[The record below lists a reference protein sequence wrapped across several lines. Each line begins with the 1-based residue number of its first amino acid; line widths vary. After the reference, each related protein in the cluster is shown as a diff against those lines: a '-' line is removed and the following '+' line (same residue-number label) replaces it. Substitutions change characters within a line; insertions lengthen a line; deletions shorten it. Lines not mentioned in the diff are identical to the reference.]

1 MLKGFSF
8 FTAPDKDLQPGTKA
22 YMYFTS
28 NTLAFSDGEFI
39 KAKDSH
45 CNLHSQS
52 LHYGFAVFEG
62 IRAYKTP
69 TGTQVFKA
77 KEHYE
82 RLHYSARA
90 IGLPLAY
97 SVEELTAITYQL
109 LELNQLQDAYI
120 RPLVFAADPHMSLTA
135 PLGSNLF
142 MAAWEWP
149 KLLGSN
155 MLRLMVSPYQRP
167 NPKAVPLEAKV
178 SGHYVNSIMASSHAK
193 AQGYDE
199 ALLLDM
205 NGYVA
210 EGPGANF
217 FYEKGGEL
225 YTAPAGSILRGITRS
240 TILELAREAGITVH
254 EQFFTPDALKLA
266 EGAFM
271 TGTAA
276 EVAGVA
282 SVNEYSF
289 NRPFADTIGGMLA
302 IRYKELVTGS
312 LVGSATAVE
321 V

>member
-1 MLKGFSF
+1 
-8 FTAPDKDLQPGTKA
+8 
-22 YMYFTS
+22 MYFNS
-28 NTLAFSDGEFI
+28 NTLAFSDGAFI
-39 KAKDSH
+39 KAQDAG

-52 LHYGFAVFEG
+52 LHYGFSVFEG

-69 TGTQVFKA
+69 AGTQVFKA

-82 RLHYSARA
+82 RLHYSAKA
-90 IGLPLAY
+90 IGLPLQY

-109 LELNQLQDAYI
+109 LELNGLQDAYI
-120 RPLVFAADPHMSLTA
+120 RPLVYAADAHMSLTA
-135 PLGSNLF
+135 PAASNVF
-142 MAAWEWP
+142 MAAWDWP
-149 KLLGSN
+149 KLLGN
-155 MLRLMVSPYQRP
+155 KMLRLMVSPYQRP

-217 FYEKGGEL
+217 FYEKRGEL
-225 YTAPAGSILRGITRS
+225 FTAPCGSILRGITRN
-240 TILELAREAGITVH
+240 TIIELAQEAGITVH
-254 EQFFTPDALKLA
+254 EQYFTPDALKDA

-282 SVNEYSF
+282 SVNSYSF
-289 NRPFADTIGGMLA
+289 NRPFAETLGGMLA
-302 IRYKELVTGS
+302 ARYQALVTACVAG
-312 LVGSATAVE
+312 ATNE
-321 V
+321 VVA